1 MGYTWADL
9 YDGLE
14 MIPFFFVALHA
25 RTHWVAFFHLQVKA
39 KKCFFEAFSGEMAGV
54 D

>member
-14 MIPFFFVALHA
+14 MIPFFFYFRCIA
-25 RTHWVAFFHLQVKA
+25 RTHWVAFFTYKQRHRNV
-39 KKCFFEAFSGEMAGV
+39 FPGIFWRDGGG
-54 D
+54 